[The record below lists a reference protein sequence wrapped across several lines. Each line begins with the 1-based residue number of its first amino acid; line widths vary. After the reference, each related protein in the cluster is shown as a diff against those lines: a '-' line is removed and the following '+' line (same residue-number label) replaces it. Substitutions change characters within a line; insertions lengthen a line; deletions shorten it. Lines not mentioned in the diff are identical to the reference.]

1 MSNLELTNHVK
12 VNKPGSPLNQKTG
25 VITGVS
31 NLTFD
36 PAAGT
41 RFLLR
46 FQDSPFTYGVE
57 EKYLNRI

>member
-1 MSNLELTNHVK
+1 MNLELTNHVK

-31 NLTFD
+31 NLVID
-36 PAAGT
+36 PDAGT

-46 FQDSPFTYGVE
+46 FHDNPFTYGVE
-57 EKYLNRI
+57 EKYLSRV